1 MRDRMATQRTLTL
14 GEVTRQVAAE
24 WMADGKLTVPP
35 DADDTDEDA
44 FWDAVRRRYDGQA
57 DP

>member
-1 MRDRMATQRTLTL
+1 MAAQKTLTL
-14 GEVTRQVAAE
+14 GEVTRQVADE
-24 WMADGKLTVPP
+24 WRADGKLTVPP

-44 FWDAVRRRYDGQA
+44 FWVEVRCRHDGQA